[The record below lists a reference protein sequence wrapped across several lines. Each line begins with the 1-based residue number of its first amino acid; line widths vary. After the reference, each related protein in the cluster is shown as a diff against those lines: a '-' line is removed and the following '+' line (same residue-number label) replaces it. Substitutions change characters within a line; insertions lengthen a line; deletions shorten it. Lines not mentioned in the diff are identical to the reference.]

1 MLEIN
6 ENSISPDS
14 FIPLTNKTG
23 ENNGLIRPAVSY
35 WQDVWRRLKGNK
47 LAMLGLFTIVA
58 MVFFAVLGP
67 LFSPYTYSQQFLDQ
81 QGVGPCRQF
90 WFGTDT
96 LGRDMLVRVLYGA
109 RISLAVGFV
118 ASFINLVVGVL
129 YGGIAGLAGGRLDNI
144 MMRIVDIF
152 YSIPLVLTVILLM
165 VLMGPGLKSIFI
177 ALGLV
182 YWVDMA
188 RIVRAQILYLK
199 EQDFVLAAR
208 AMGADT
214 RRILFR
220 HLIPNC
226 MGPIIVTVTM
236 CIPAAIFT
244 EAFLSFIG
252 LGVSAPA
259 ASWGMLASDAVV
271 GIRSYPH
278 MLLFPAL
285 AIAVTML
292 AFNFLGDGLRD
303 ALDPQLRK

>member
-1 MLEIN
+1 MLPIDQ
-6 ENSISPDS
+6 SISPER
-14 FIPLTNKTG
+14 FAPLRVEEK
-23 ENNGLIRPAVSY
+23 ENNILVRPGISY
-35 WQDVWRRLKGNK
+35 WQDVWRRFKENK
-47 LAMLGLFTIVA
+47 LAMLGLFTIIA
-58 MVFFAVLGP
+58 ITLLAIFGP
-67 LFSPYTYSQQFLDQ
+67 LLSPYSYSQQFMDF

-96 LGRDMLVRVLYGA
+96 LGRDVLVRVLYGA

-118 ASFINLVVGVL
+118 ASFINLVVGVI
-129 YGGIAGLAGGRLDNI
+129 YGGIAGLAGGRVDAV

-188 RIVRAQILYLK
+188 RIVRAQVLSLK
-199 EQDFVLAAR
+199 EQDFIMAAR

-220 HLIPNC
+220 HLLPNC

-259 ASWGMLASDAVV
+259 ASWGMLTSDAVA

-278 MLLFPAL
+278 MLFFPAI

>member
-1 MLEIN
+1 MLEIDQ
-6 ENSISPDS
+6 SISPER
-14 FIPLTNKTG
+14 FAPLRVEEKD
-23 ENNGLIRPAVSY
+23 NNILVRPGVSY
-35 WQDVWRRLKGNK
+35 WQDVWRRFKENK
-47 LAMLGLFTIVA
+47 LAMLGLFTIIA
-58 MVFFAVLGP
+58 ITLLAIFGP
-67 LFSPYTYSQQFLDQ
+67 LLSPYSYSQQFMDF
-81 QGVGPCRQF
+81 QGVGPCRAF

-96 LGRDMLVRVLYGA
+96 LGRDVLVRVLYGA

-118 ASFINLVVGVL
+118 ASFINLVVGVI
-129 YGGIAGLAGGRLDNI
+129 YGGIAGLAGGRVDAV

-188 RIVRAQILYLK
+188 RIVRAQVLSLK
-199 EQDFVLAAR
+199 EQDFVMAAR

-259 ASWGMLASDAVV
+259 ASWGMLTSDAVV

-278 MLLFPAL
+278 MLFFPAM

>member
-1 MLEIN
+1 MLEIDQ
-6 ENSISPDS
+6 SISPER
-14 FIPLTNKTG
+14 FAPLRVEEKD
-23 ENNGLIRPAVSY
+23 NNILVRPGVSY
-35 WQDVWRRLKGNK
+35 WQDVWRRFKENK
-47 LAMLGLFTIVA
+47 LAMLGLFTIIA
-58 MVFFAVLGP
+58 ITLLAIFGP
-67 LFSPYTYSQQFLDQ
+67 LLSPYSYSQQFMDF
-81 QGVGPCRQF
+81 QGIGPCRQF

-96 LGRDMLVRVLYGA
+96 LGRDVLVRVLYGA

-118 ASFINLVVGVL
+118 ASFINLVVGVI
-129 YGGIAGLAGGRLDNI
+129 YGGIAGLAGGRVDAV

-188 RIVRAQILYLK
+188 RIVRAQVLSLK
-199 EQDFVLAAR
+199 EQDFVMAAR
-208 AMGADT
+208 AMGANT

-259 ASWGMLASDAVV
+259 ASWGMLTSDAVV

-278 MLLFPAL
+278 MLFFPAM

>member
-1 MLEIN
+1 MSDIN
-6 ENSISPDS
+6 EIIIEPDS
-14 FIPLTNKTG
+14 FAPLRVEEK
-23 ENNGLIRPAVSY
+23 ENSGPMRPGVSY
-35 WQDVWRRLKGNK
+35 WQDVWRRLKQNK
-47 LAMLGLFTIVA
+47 LAMLGLFTILA
-58 MVFFAVLGP
+58 MVLLAVFGP
-67 LFSPYTYSQQFLDQ
+67 YFSPYSYSQQFLDQ
-81 QGVGPCRQF
+81 QGAGPSGQF
-90 WFGTDT
+90 WFGNDT

-129 YGGIAGLAGGRLDNI
+129 YGGIAGLSGGRVDSI

-214 RRILFR
+214 KRILFR

-259 ASWGMLASDAVV
+259 ASWGMLTSDAVV

-278 MLLFPAL
+278 MLFFPAA